1 MLELNFNMAE
11 TLAISILVLLLGR
24 EIKKRVNFLER
35 FFIPTPSCR
44 RGNIFDTFIDRT

>member
-24 EIKKRVNFLER
+24 ELSLIH
-35 FFIPTPSCR
+35 I
-44 RGNIFDTFIDRT
+44 

>member
-24 EIKKRVNFLER
+24 EIKKRVNFRIL
-35 FFIPTPSCR
+35 
-44 RGNIFDTFIDRT
+44 IFLD